1 MGKIEGLVNTP
12 KPPKRNKFRCT
23 VRYYTDRSKAMA
35 DILKYDNDA
44 EFKVCGDSTFKVRTV
59 LSLNDLNRIMIYND
73 RMTNVRNAWF
83 F

>member
-1 MGKIEGLVNTP
+1 MGKIEGIVNTP

-23 VRYYTDRSKAMA
+23 VRYYTDRNS
-35 DILKYDNDA
+35 A
-44 EFKVCGDSTFKVRTV
+44 EFKVCGDWTFKVRTE

-73 RMTNVRNAWF
+73 RMTNVKNAWF

>member
-1 MGKIEGLVNTP
+1 MGQIEGLVNAP
-12 KPPKRNKFRCT
+12 KPPKRNKFRCV

-35 DILKYDNDA
+35 DILKYDNNA
-44 EFKVCGDSTFKVRTV
+44 EFKVCDDWTFKVRTV
-59 LSLNDLNRIMIYND
+59 LNLNDLNRIMIYND